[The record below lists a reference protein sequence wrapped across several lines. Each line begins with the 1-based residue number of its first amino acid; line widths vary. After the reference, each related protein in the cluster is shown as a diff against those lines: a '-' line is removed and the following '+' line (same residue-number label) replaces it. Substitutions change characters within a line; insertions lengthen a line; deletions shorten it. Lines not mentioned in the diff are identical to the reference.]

1 MCRSKTHK
9 HNANYRTHAYD
20 QADTRLG
27 PHLCYTA
34 SSSPLQFDLTV
45 AAVQFHRDALQLA
58 EWAVHEPMVER
69 SGQSIIVHKAS
80 TVTLRVSRLPLYY
93 LYNIVGVMLMLSVLG
108 FTAFSLPRRDLSDR
122 LNIVLTLLLT
132 TVAFKFVVTDMIPK
146 VHARVSCAHG
156 WETNTAPEMS
166 LDTGEPL

>member
-1 MCRSKTHK
+1 M
-9 HNANYRTHAYD
+9 
-20 QADTRLG
+20 
-27 PHLCYTA
+27 
-34 SSSPLQFDLTV
+34 
-45 AAVQFHRDALQLA
+45 QFHRDALQLA